1 MRKHLLECNRY
12 YFIPYYRYLSEA
24 FTYFFYVSCSPEDWT
39 NLYTTNVVG
48 PFLMTTA
55 FLPLLQK
62 STELHHGW
70 SGTVINITSVD
81 GLKRTS
87 KGHFNYVVSK
97 GALIH
102 LNKLLS
108 TEIAKAG
115 LKIRVN
121 NIAPGLFPSEMTTEG
136 SKDNQKS
143 EIPKEHKEELPSG
156 RPGHDRDMAAAVLFC
171 AGCQYLN
178 GQTIPVDGGILVQVG
193 M

>member
-1 MRKHLLECNRY
+1 
-12 YFIPYYRYLSEA
+12 
-24 FTYFFYVSCSPEDWT
+24 
-39 NLYTTNVVG
+39 
-48 PFLMTTA
+48 MTTA

-70 SGTVINITSVD
+70 SGTVINITSIA
-81 GLKRTS
+81 GLLRTS
-87 KGHFNYVVSK
+87 AGHFTYGVSK
-97 GALIH
+97 SALIH

-108 TEIAKAG
+108 VEIAQAG

-136 SKDNQKS
+136 SGGDQKS
-143 EIPKEHKEELPSG
+143 QIPKEEKEELPSG

-178 GQTIPVDGGILVQVG
+178 GQTIPVDGGKLIQVG